1 MYGLTGEWLWIDG
14 KKSAPEPFRHCRN
27 YESAIAS
34 INYFSTCEGGID
46 FISFDH
52 DLGEEKSGYDIAKY
66 IVENNIPIKA
76 FSCHSMN
83 PVGKKN
89 IEELLTHYGYT
100 LKK

>member
-46 FISFDH
+46 FISFGY

-66 IVENNIPIKA
+66 LVENHIPVEYYA
-76 FSCHSMN
+76 VHSAN
-83 PVGKKN
+83 PVGRFN
-89 IEELLTHYGYT
+89 IEQLLDHYGY
-100 LKK
+100 KKLG

>member
-1 MYGLTGEWLWIDG
+1 MYGLEGEKIWVDDMRM
-14 KKSAPEPFRHCRN
+14 APEGFRICRN
-27 YESAIAS
+27 YKSAIAT
-34 INYFSTCEGGID
+34 IEYFSLCEGGID
-46 FISFDH
+46 FISLDH
-52 DLGEEKSGYDIAKY
+52 DLGEEKTGYDIAKY
-66 IVENNIPIKA
+66 IVENNISIKA

>member
-1 MYGLTGEWLWIDG
+1 MYGLTGEWLWIDD
-14 KKSAPEPFRHCRN
+14 KRPAPKPFRHCRN
-27 YESAIAS
+27 YKSAIAS

-52 DLGEEKSGYDIAKY
+52 DLGEKKSGYDIAKY